1 MTMQAAQQG
10 AQGRAQAMRRAAV
23 TAADV
28 ALVLMGV
35 LIAQAWA
42 GLAWRD
48 LTDAQRGA
56 IALLC
61 ALTLMLLP
69 RGARAAGEGGWAA
82 LSRIVVAIAC
92 AGLLTVAGATWIM
105 SRGATM
111 STRWIA
117 RTVLAGD
124 AALLLGRAAMLAL
137 ARRRAD
143 ARGRPR
149 RVALVGATAY
159 GRAALDRM
167 RLTPQ
172 PSYLAVCVFDEAD
185 AARKERDIGGVPV
198 IGDWDELRGRIRAGL
213 IDEVWLTLP
222 MSHERRI
229 QRIVRELR
237 DEFVELRLLPDV
249 RHVAVV
255 DRSATDVLG
264 MPAINLATTPRSA
277 PELWAKFAFDR
288 AFALAV
294 LVPLLPVLAAL
305 AVAVKLSSPGPV
317 LFRQRRKGVDGREFD
332 ILKFRT
338 MRVHRQQPGVV
349 RQASRNDAR
358 ITPVG
363 SVPAAHVAGRA
374 AAVLQRAVRADVG
387 GRAAP
392 ACDRTRR
399 FLPAARRRLHVP
411 LPRAAWHH
419 GLGAGQRLS
428 RRNPQGRGDGH
439 AREVRPVLHAELE
452 LLVRHRDHPAD
463 DRARLRRAQC
473 VLSGACA
480 AGCFART
487 RLCGRTHGSYAA
499 RHTH

>member
-1 MTMQAAQQG
+1 
-10 AQGRAQAMRRAAV
+10 MRRAAV

-69 RGARAAGEGGWAA
+69 RGARAAGDGGWAA

-92 AGLLTVAGATWIM
+92 AGLLTVAGTTWIM

-137 ARRRAD
+137 ARRRGD

-167 RLTPQ
+167 RLAPQ
-172 PSYLAVCVFDEAD
+172 PSYVAVCVFDEAD

-363 SVPAAHVAGRA
+363 AFLRRTSLDELPQFFNVLFGQMSVVGPRPHAIEHDDFYRRLVDGYMYRY
-374 AAVLQRAVRADVG
+374 RVRPGITGWAQVNG
-387 GRAAP
+387 YRGE
-392 ACDRTRR
+392 TRKVEAM
-399 FLPAARRRLHVP
+399 AARVKFDLFYMQNWSFWFDIKIILLTIVRGFV
-411 LPRAAWHH
+411 
-419 GLGAGQRLS
+419 G
-428 RRNPQGRGDGH
+428 RN
-439 AREVRPVLHAELE
+439 A
-452 LLVRHRDHPAD
+452 
-463 DRARLRRAQC
+463 
-473 VLSGACA
+473 
-480 AGCFART
+480 F
-487 RLCGRTHGSYAA
+487 
-499 RHTH
+499 

>member
-124 AALLLGRAAMLAL
+124 AALLLGRAAMLAV
-137 ARRRAD
+137 ARRRGD

-167 RLTPQ
+167 RLAPQ
-172 PSYLAVCVFDEAD
+172 PSYVAVCVFDEAD

-198 IGDWDELRGRIRAGL
+198 IGDWGELRGRIRAGL

-338 MRVHRQQPGVV
+338 MRVHRQLPGVV

-363 SVPAAHVAGRA
+363 AFLRRTSLDELPQFFNVLFGQMSVVGPRPHAIEHDDFYRRLVDGYMYRY
-374 AAVLQRAVRADVG
+374 RVRPGITGWAQVNG
-387 GRAAP
+387 YRGE
-392 ACDRTRR
+392 TRKVEAM
-399 FLPAARRRLHVP
+399 AARVKFDLFYMQNWSFWFDIKIILLTIVRGFV
-411 LPRAAWHH
+411 
-419 GLGAGQRLS
+419 G
-428 RRNPQGRGDGH
+428 RN
-439 AREVRPVLHAELE
+439 A
-452 LLVRHRDHPAD
+452 
-463 DRARLRRAQC
+463 
-473 VLSGACA
+473 
-480 AGCFART
+480 F
-487 RLCGRTHGSYAA
+487 
-499 RHTH
+499 

>member
-28 ALVLMGV
+28 ALVLTGV

-363 SVPAAHVAGRA
+363 AFLRRTSLDELPQFFNVLFGQMSV
-374 AAVLQRAVRADVG
+374 VG
-387 GRAAP
+387 PRPHAIEH
-392 ACDRTRR
+392 DD
-399 FLPAARRRLHVP
+399 FYRRLV
-411 LPRAAWHH
+411 
-419 GLGAGQRLS
+419 
-428 RRNPQGRGDGH
+428 DGYMY
-439 AREVRPVLHAELE
+439 RYRVRPGITGWAQVNGYRGETRKVEAMATRVKFDLFYMQNWSFWFDIEII
-452 LLVRHRDHPAD
+452 LLTIVR
-463 DRARLRRAQC
+463 
-473 VLSGACA
+473 G
-480 AGCFART
+480 FI
-487 RLCGRTHGSYAA
+487 GRNAF
-499 RHTH
+499 

>member
-23 TAADV
+23 TVADV
-28 ALVLMGV
+28 ALVLTGV

-124 AALLLGRAAMLAL
+124 AALLLGRAAMLAV
-137 ARRRAD
+137 ARRRGD

-167 RLTPQ
+167 RLAPQ
-172 PSYLAVCVFDEAD
+172 PSYVAVCVFDEAD

-198 IGDWDELRGRIRAGL
+198 IGDWSELRGRIRAGL

-363 SVPAAHVAGRA
+363 AFLRRTSLDELPQFFNVLFGQMSVVGPRPHAIEHDDFYRRLVDGYMYRY
-374 AAVLQRAVRADVG
+374 RVRPGITGWAQVNG
-387 GRAAP
+387 YRGE
-392 ACDRTRR
+392 TRKVEAM
-399 FLPAARRRLHVP
+399 AARVKFDLFYMQNWSFWFDIKIILLTIVRGFV
-411 LPRAAWHH
+411 
-419 GLGAGQRLS
+419 G
-428 RRNPQGRGDGH
+428 RN
-439 AREVRPVLHAELE
+439 A
-452 LLVRHRDHPAD
+452 
-463 DRARLRRAQC
+463 
-473 VLSGACA
+473 
-480 AGCFART
+480 F
-487 RLCGRTHGSYAA
+487 
-499 RHTH
+499 

>member
-1 MTMQAAQQG
+1 
-10 AQGRAQAMRRAAV
+10 MRRAAV

-69 RGARAAGEGGWAA
+69 RGARAAGDGGWAA

-137 ARRRAD
+137 ARRRGD
-143 ARGRPR
+143 ARGRLR

-167 RLTPQ
+167 RLAPQ
-172 PSYLAVCVFDEAD
+172 PSYVAVCVFDEAD
-185 AARKERDIGGVPV
+185 AAREERDIGGVPV

-363 SVPAAHVAGRA
+363 AFLRRTSLDELPQFFNVLFGQMSVVGPRPHAIEHDDFYRRLVDGYMYRY
-374 AAVLQRAVRADVG
+374 RVRPGITGWAQVNG
-387 GRAAP
+387 YRGE
-392 ACDRTRR
+392 TRKVEAM
-399 FLPAARRRLHVP
+399 AARVKFDLFYMQNWSFWFDIKIILLTIVRGFV
-411 LPRAAWHH
+411 
-419 GLGAGQRLS
+419 G
-428 RRNPQGRGDGH
+428 RN
-439 AREVRPVLHAELE
+439 A
-452 LLVRHRDHPAD
+452 
-463 DRARLRRAQC
+463 
-473 VLSGACA
+473 
-480 AGCFART
+480 F
-487 RLCGRTHGSYAA
+487 
-499 RHTH
+499 

>member
-1 MTMQAAQQG
+1 
-10 AQGRAQAMRRAAV
+10 MRRAAV

-69 RGARAAGEGGWAA
+69 RGPCAAGDGGWAA

-137 ARRRAD
+137 ARRRGD

-167 RLTPQ
+167 RLAPQ
-172 PSYLAVCVFDEAD
+172 PSYVAVCVFDEAD
-185 AARKERDIGGVPV
+185 AAREERDIGGVPV

-363 SVPAAHVAGRA
+363 AFLRRTSLDELPQFFNVLFGQMSVVGPRPHAIEHDDFYRRLVDGYMYRY
-374 AAVLQRAVRADVG
+374 RVRPGITGWAQVNG
-387 GRAAP
+387 YRGE
-392 ACDRTRR
+392 TRKVEAM
-399 FLPAARRRLHVP
+399 AARVKFDLFYMQNWSFWFDIKIILLTIVRGFV
-411 LPRAAWHH
+411 
-419 GLGAGQRLS
+419 G
-428 RRNPQGRGDGH
+428 RN
-439 AREVRPVLHAELE
+439 A
-452 LLVRHRDHPAD
+452 
-463 DRARLRRAQC
+463 
-473 VLSGACA
+473 
-480 AGCFART
+480 F
-487 RLCGRTHGSYAA
+487 
-499 RHTH
+499 

>member
-1 MTMQAAQQG
+1 
-10 AQGRAQAMRRAAV
+10 MRRAAV

-69 RGARAAGEGGWAA
+69 HGARAAGEGGWAA

-92 AGLLTVAGATWIM
+92 AGLLTVAGTTWIM

-137 ARRRAD
+137 ARRRGD

-167 RLTPQ
+167 RLAPQ
-172 PSYLAVCVFDEAD
+172 PSYVAVCVFDEAD

-229 QRIVRELR
+229 QHIVRELR

-363 SVPAAHVAGRA
+363 AFLRRTSLDELPQFFNVLFGQMSVVGPRPHAIEHDDFYRRLVDGYMYRY
-374 AAVLQRAVRADVG
+374 RVRPGITGWAQVNG
-387 GRAAP
+387 YRGE
-392 ACDRTRR
+392 TRKVEAM
-399 FLPAARRRLHVP
+399 AARVKFDLFYMQNWSFWFDIKIILLTIVR
-411 LPRAAWHH
+411 
-419 GLGAGQRLS
+419 GFIG
-428 RRNPQGRGDGH
+428 RN
-439 AREVRPVLHAELE
+439 A
-452 LLVRHRDHPAD
+452 
-463 DRARLRRAQC
+463 
-473 VLSGACA
+473 
-480 AGCFART
+480 F
-487 RLCGRTHGSYAA
+487 
-499 RHTH
+499 

>member
-1 MTMQAAQQG
+1 
-10 AQGRAQAMRRAAV
+10 MRRAAV

-124 AALLLGRAAMLAL
+124 AALLLGRAAMLAV
-137 ARRRAD
+137 ARRRGD

-167 RLTPQ
+167 RLAPQ
-172 PSYLAVCVFDEAD
+172 PSYVAVCVFDEAD

-198 IGDWDELRGRIRAGL
+198 IGDWGELRGRIRAGL

-363 SVPAAHVAGRA
+363 AFLRRTSLDELPQFFNVLFGQMSVVGPRPHAIEHDDFYRRLVDGYMYRY
-374 AAVLQRAVRADVG
+374 RVRPGITGWAQVNG
-387 GRAAP
+387 YRGE
-392 ACDRTRR
+392 TRKVEAM
-399 FLPAARRRLHVP
+399 AARVKFDLFYMQNWSFWFDIKIILLTIVRGFV
-411 LPRAAWHH
+411 
-419 GLGAGQRLS
+419 G
-428 RRNPQGRGDGH
+428 RN
-439 AREVRPVLHAELE
+439 A
-452 LLVRHRDHPAD
+452 
-463 DRARLRRAQC
+463 
-473 VLSGACA
+473 
-480 AGCFART
+480 F
-487 RLCGRTHGSYAA
+487 
-499 RHTH
+499 

>member
-1 MTMQAAQQG
+1 
-10 AQGRAQAMRRAAV
+10 MRRAAV

-69 RGARAAGEGGWAA
+69 RGARAAGDGGWAA

-137 ARRRAD
+137 ARRRGD
-143 ARGRPR
+143 ARGRLR

-167 RLTPQ
+167 RLAPQ
-172 PSYLAVCVFDEAD
+172 PSYVAVCVFDEAD
-185 AARKERDIGGVPV
+185 AAREERDIGGVPV

-294 LVPLLPVLAAL
+294 LVPLLPVLVAL

-338 MRVHRQQPGVV
+338 MRAHRQQPGVV

-363 SVPAAHVAGRA
+363 AFLRRTSLDELPQFFNVLFGQMSVVGPRPHAIEHDDFYRRLVDGYMYRY
-374 AAVLQRAVRADVG
+374 RVRPGITGWAQVNG
-387 GRAAP
+387 YRGE
-392 ACDRTRR
+392 TRKVEAM
-399 FLPAARRRLHVP
+399 AARVKFDLFYMQNWSFWFDIKIILLTIV
-411 LPRAAWHH
+411 
-419 GLGAGQRLS
+419 
-428 RRNPQGRGDGH
+428 RGFVGH
-439 AREVRPVLHAELE
+439 NA
-452 LLVRHRDHPAD
+452 
-463 DRARLRRAQC
+463 
-473 VLSGACA
+473 
-480 AGCFART
+480 F
-487 RLCGRTHGSYAA
+487 
-499 RHTH
+499 

>member
-69 RGARAAGEGGWAA
+69 RGARAAGDGGWAA

-137 ARRRAD
+137 ARRRGD
-143 ARGRPR
+143 ARGRLR

-172 PSYLAVCVFDEAD
+172 PSYVAVCVFDEAD
-185 AARKERDIGGVPV
+185 AAREERDIGGVPV

-363 SVPAAHVAGRA
+363 AFLRRTSLDELPQFFNVLFGQMSVVGPRPHAIEHDDFYRRLVDGYMYRY
-374 AAVLQRAVRADVG
+374 RVRPGITGWAQVNG
-387 GRAAP
+387 YRGE
-392 ACDRTRR
+392 TRKVEAM
-399 FLPAARRRLHVP
+399 AARVKFDLFYMQNWSFWFDIKIILLTIV
-411 LPRAAWHH
+411 
-419 GLGAGQRLS
+419 
-428 RRNPQGRGDGH
+428 RGFVGH
-439 AREVRPVLHAELE
+439 NA
-452 LLVRHRDHPAD
+452 
-463 DRARLRRAQC
+463 
-473 VLSGACA
+473 
-480 AGCFART
+480 F
-487 RLCGRTHGSYAA
+487 
-499 RHTH
+499 

>member
-124 AALLLGRAAMLAL
+124 AALLLGRAAMLAV
-137 ARRRAD
+137 ARRRGD

-167 RLTPQ
+167 RLAPQ
-172 PSYLAVCVFDEAD
+172 PSYVAVCVFDEAD

-198 IGDWDELRGRIRAGL
+198 IGDWGELRGRIRAGL

-363 SVPAAHVAGRA
+363 AFLRRTSLDELPQFFNVLFGQMSVVGPRPHAIEHDDFYRRLVDGYMYRYRVRPGITGWAQVNGYRGETRKVEAMAARVKFDLFYMQNWSFWFDIKIILLTIVRGFAGRNA
-374 AAVLQRAVRADVG
+374 
-387 GRAAP
+387 
-392 ACDRTRR
+392 
-399 FLPAARRRLHVP
+399 F
-411 LPRAAWHH
+411 
-419 GLGAGQRLS
+419 
-428 RRNPQGRGDGH
+428 
-439 AREVRPVLHAELE
+439 
-452 LLVRHRDHPAD
+452 
-463 DRARLRRAQC
+463 
-473 VLSGACA
+473 
-480 AGCFART
+480 
-487 RLCGRTHGSYAA
+487 
-499 RHTH
+499 

>member
-1 MTMQAAQQG
+1 MRAARNG
-10 AQGRAQAMRRAAV
+10 AHRLRRAVVMAV
-23 TAADV
+23 DAALLLAG
-28 ALVLMGV
+28 ALA
-35 LIAQAWA
+35 AQAWA

-48 LTDAQRGA
+48 LTDGQRGA
-56 IALLC
+56 IALSC
-61 ALTLMLLP
+61 VLTLMLLP
-69 RGARAAGEGGWAA
+69 HGTPRARAVGDGRRSA
-82 LSRIVVAIAC
+82 LARLVIAVAC
-92 AGLLTVAGATWIM
+92 ASVLTIAGAMWIM
-105 SRGATM
+105 NRGATV
-111 STRWIA
+111 SPRWIV

-124 AALLLGRAAMLAL
+124 AGLLLGRAALLAI
-137 ARRRAD
+137 AWRRGEPRA
-143 ARGRPR
+143 GQR

-167 RLTPQ
+167 RLAPHS
-172 PSYLAVCVFDEAD
+172 PYVPVCVFDDAD
-185 AARKERDIGGVPV
+185 AAGAERCIGGVPV
-198 IGDWDELRGRIRAGL
+198 TGDWNALRARIRAGL

-317 LFRQRRKGVDGREFD
+317 LFRQRRKGVDGREFS

-363 SVPAAHVAGRA
+363 AFLRRTSLDELPQFFNVLFGQMSVVGPRPHAIEHDDFYRRLVDGYMYRY
-374 AAVLQRAVRADVG
+374 RVRPGITGWAQVNG
-387 GRAAP
+387 YRGE
-392 ACDRTRR
+392 TRKVEAM
-399 FLPAARRRLHVP
+399 AARVKFDLFYMQNWSFWFDIKIILLTIVRGFV
-411 LPRAAWHH
+411 
-419 GLGAGQRLS
+419 G
-428 RRNPQGRGDGH
+428 RN
-439 AREVRPVLHAELE
+439 A
-452 LLVRHRDHPAD
+452 
-463 DRARLRRAQC
+463 
-473 VLSGACA
+473 
-480 AGCFART
+480 F
-487 RLCGRTHGSYAA
+487 
-499 RHTH
+499 

>member
-69 RGARAAGEGGWAA
+69 RGARAAGDGGWAA

-92 AGLLTVAGATWIM
+92 AGLLTVAGTTWIM

-137 ARRRAD
+137 ARRRGD

-167 RLTPQ
+167 RLAPQ
-172 PSYLAVCVFDEAD
+172 PSYVAVCVFDEAD

-363 SVPAAHVAGRA
+363 AFLRRTSLDELPQFFNVLFGQMSVVGPRPHAIEHDDFYRRLVDGYMYRY
-374 AAVLQRAVRADVG
+374 RVRPGITGWAQVNG
-387 GRAAP
+387 YRGE
-392 ACDRTRR
+392 TRKVEAM
-399 FLPAARRRLHVP
+399 AARVKFDLFYMQNWSFWFDIKIILLTIVRGFV
-411 LPRAAWHH
+411 
-419 GLGAGQRLS
+419 G
-428 RRNPQGRGDGH
+428 RN
-439 AREVRPVLHAELE
+439 A
-452 LLVRHRDHPAD
+452 
-463 DRARLRRAQC
+463 
-473 VLSGACA
+473 
-480 AGCFART
+480 F
-487 RLCGRTHGSYAA
+487 
-499 RHTH
+499 